1 MKLTVKGP
9 TGPTYVSVLAAGD
22 LFRTD
27 DGRVLGVLNAAT
39 CAAIAGAPGYIYCVE
54 FPSLAVR
61 SVRGDTTAH
70 RMEGA
75 LTVWPSGA
83 AEG

>member
-1 MKLTVKGP
+1 MKLTVKGTP
-9 TGPTYVSVLAAGD
+9 GPTHVGALAAGD

-27 DGRVLGVLNAAT
+27 EGRVLGVLNAAT
-39 CAAIAGAPGYIYCVE
+39 CAAIAGVPGYVYCVE

-61 SVRGDTTAH
+61 SVRGDATAH
-70 RMEGA
+70 RMEGG
-75 LTVWPSGA
+75 LTAWPVGV